1 MIFQFK
7 MYKSSQCTN
16 RKRTVKELRFYI
28 AASCAIKS
36 SGAIK

>member
-7 MYKSSQCTN
+7 MYKSS
-16 RKRTVKELRFYI
+16 RKRTIKELRFYI